1 MTEVTETETHR
12 SDDDGLGGEH
22 FLHLGD
28 AVSLGARLAPRVP
41 HANGLVGRTRHVLK
55 QRKICQGKNS
65 TQNMQRTLT

>member
-1 MTEVTETETHR
+1 MTEMTEIETHR

-41 HANGLVGRTRHVLK
+41 HANRLVGRTRHVLQEIK
-55 QRKICQGKNS
+55 RMLRHTN
-65 TQNMQRTLT
+65 